1 MHLLNVK
8 APGDMEIV
16 LDCQGKERFVALSWL
31 DGFDEL
37 VIYEGVQEGFGDSDG
52 WKSFLQRDYIAKALK
67 GYSVMGDNKK
77 DAEHAL
83 ILDKV
88 TRKLWVCDIDPL
100 VMERVLK
107 TLQLM
112 HGIVRKNIGLFD
124 EPLMTEEQLDEI
136 IESSRLPGARPPP
149 DSFKKKGLVKNEG
162 AGNGKQNSK
171 N

>member
-16 LDCQGKERFVALSWL
+16 LDCLGRERFVALSWL

-52 WKSFLQRDYIAKALK
+52 WKSFLQRDYIAKALD
-67 GYSVMGDNKK
+67 GYSVMGNKKK

-83 ILDKV
+83 ILDRV

-100 VMERVLK
+100 AMERALK

-124 EPLMTEEQLDEI
+124 EPLMTEEQLDKML
-136 IESSRLPGARPPP
+136 ESSRLPGARPFP
-149 DSFKKKGLVKNEG
+149 SSTKRNGSGGLRN
-162 AGNGKQNSK
+162 
-171 N
+171 